1 MSNHQPRS
9 ARIVS
14 KGHMPSTPPH
24 VGIIIPIWN
33 GLDDTL
39 ECLNSLKDLT
49 YPHFFIIVVDN
60 GSTDGSAAAI
70 AAWSKSHLDVAVLK
84 NKTNMGFTVG
94 CNLGIQ
100 YALSQSIDYILLL
113 NNDTTITPD
122 FLSILIDVSEQ
133 DEGIGMAGPKIYQYG
148 TERLID
154 SAGISAIPWLAQP
167 FLRGHGETDKGQY
180 DTQEDCPYITGC
192 ALLVKRHVIEHI
204 GMLDE
209 DYINYLEDFDWGYR
223 AALQGYR
230 LVYVPQAH
238 IYHKGSKTSGLWS
251 PFYYYHNTRSRILF
265 ARKHITLLLFLF
277 VFLPYLLSYRFM
289 IPALRLIR
297 HRQWNHLRALRTG
310 IQEGFTAELTS
321 KIR

>member
-1 MSNHQPRS
+1 MTNHQSENRPS
-9 ARIVS
+9 AS
-14 KGHMPSTPPH
+14 PH

-49 YPHFFIIVVDN
+49 YPHFSTIVVDN
-60 GSTDGSAAAI
+60 GSTDDSVDAI
-70 AAWSKSHLDVAVLK
+70 VAWSKSNLNVIVLQ
-84 NKTNMGFTVG
+84 NKTNMGFTGG

-100 YALSQSIDYILLL
+100 HALSQQTDYILLL

-133 DEGIGMAGPKIYQYG
+133 DEGIGMAGPKIYRYG
-148 TERLID
+148 TEGILD
-154 SAGISAIPWLAQP
+154 SAGIRAIIWLAQP
-167 FLRGHGETDKGQY
+167 FLQGHGETDMGQY

-192 ALLVKRHVIEHI
+192 ALLVKRQVIEQI

-223 AALQGYR
+223 AALTGYR
-230 LVYVPQAH
+230 LVYVPQSH
-238 IYHKGSKTSGLWS
+238 IYHKGSKTSGIWS

-265 ARKHITLLLFLF
+265 ARKHISLLLFLF
-277 VFLPYLLSYRFM
+277 AFLPYLLSYRFLL
-289 IPALRLIR
+289 PALRLIR
-297 HRQWNHLRALRTG
+297 HRQWNHLRALHTG
-310 IQEGFTAELTS
+310 IKEGFTTKITS
-321 KIR
+321 KTR